1 MAKIVDAKYSTLI
14 GTPEMIRRLI
24 AALAGNGA
32 ATVDLKFSNF
42 IVLDREIDAAAL
54 REALATTPRKQP
66 S

>member
-1 MAKIVDAKYSTLI
+1 MARVVDAKYSTLI

-24 AALAGNGA
+24 AALAGGGT

-42 IVLDREIDAAAL
+42 VVLSKEIDAAAL
-54 REALATTPRKQP
+54 REALATTPRKQ